1 MGCSVK
7 EYLQDGADYQS
18 RAVLMLVQGL
28 LDDAYFGYEKPTVA
42 RWSNCREQGYV
53 ISTHT
58 FKEKDMHIAFFQHR
72 NSDSIH
78 AVRWEEHYMTN
89 PPTIE
94 TADFGDV
101 YKDKFDTSFQVK
113 PHEIEKMSSWIVA
126 QLKEYYKAKE

>member
-18 RAVLMLVQGL
+18 RAVLMLIQGL
-28 LDDAYFGYEKPTVA
+28 LGGYEFGYKKPTVA

-53 ISTHT
+53 ISTNT
-58 FKEKDMHIAFFQHR
+58 FKGKDMHIAFFQHR

-78 AVRWEEHYMTN
+78 AVRWEEPYIEN
-89 PPTIE
+89 PPTID
-94 TADFGDV
+94 TANFGEV

-113 PHEIEKMSSWIVA
+113 PHEIAKMSEWIVEQIRA
-126 QLKEYYKAKE
+126 YCSQ